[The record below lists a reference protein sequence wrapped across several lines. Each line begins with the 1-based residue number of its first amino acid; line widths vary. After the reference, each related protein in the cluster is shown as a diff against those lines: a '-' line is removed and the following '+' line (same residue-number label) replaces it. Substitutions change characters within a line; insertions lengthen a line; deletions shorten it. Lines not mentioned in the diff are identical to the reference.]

1 MQAPHPAL
9 KPLRIAVVANTS
21 WYLYN
26 FRRNLMRALAEGGHE
41 VVAIGGDGEFA
52 QRLQQEGFRHV
63 EVRFSSDG
71 TQPLRELQ
79 TARGL
84 RQALRRERI
93 DLVLSYT
100 PKGNIYAA
108 LAMLGTGTSQIMNI
122 SGLGRA
128 FVQRGLLGQLVTAL
142 YRLTVG
148 RAAWVFFQN
157 DDDWR
162 FFIESGLVRRD
173 RSSCLPG
180 SGVDLQ
186 GFRPA
191 PLPARTDDAC
201 TFLMVARLL
210 WDKGVGEYAA
220 AARQVRQTQPQA
232 RFQILGPL
240 DDSPRRGVPRATLQ
254 GWVDEGCVEYLGET
268 DDVRPFLQA
277 ADCVVL
283 PSAYR
288 EGVPRS
294 LLEAAAMARPV
305 ITTDAV
311 GCRQAVDDGVNGL
324 LCQPR
329 DAGSLVEK
337 ALQIIEMG
345 SEQRQT
351 MGLAGRAKMER
362 EFDERAVIH
371 AYRDRIAAKFDAA
384 AIRGAQ
390 R

>member
-1 MQAPHPAL
+1 MPAPRPAA
-9 KPLRIAVVANTS
+9 KCLRIAVVANTS

-26 FRRNLMRALAEGGHE
+26 FRRNLMRALAGDGHD
-41 VVAIGGDGEFA
+41 VLAIGGDGEFA
-52 QRLQQEGFRHV
+52 RRLQQEGFRHAALP
-63 EVRFSSDG
+63 FSSDG
-71 TQPLRELQ
+71 TGPLRELR
-79 TARGL
+79 TVLGL
-84 RQALRRERI
+84 RKALRRERI
-93 DLVLSYT
+93 DLVLSFT

-108 LAMLGTGTSQIMNI
+108 LAMLGSATRQIMNI

-128 FVQRGLLGQLVTAL
+128 FVQPGLLGRLVTTL
-142 YRLTVG
+142 YRLTVS

-162 FFIESGLVRRD
+162 FFIDSGLVRRD

-186 GFRPA
+186 NFHPA
-191 PLPARTDDAC
+191 PAPVRADDAC
-201 TFLMVARLL
+201 VFLMVARLL

-220 AARQVRQTQPQA
+220 AARVVRQTKPRA

-240 DDSPRRGVPRATLQ
+240 DDSPYRGVPRSALHA
-254 GWVDEGCVEYLGET
+254 WVEEGSIEYLGET

-277 ADCVVL
+277 ADCIVL

-294 LLEAAAMARPV
+294 LLEAAATARPV

-311 GCRQAVDDGVNGL
+311 GCRQAVDRDVTGL

-329 DAGSLVEK
+329 DADDL
-337 ALQIIEMG
+337 ADRMLEMIAQG
-345 SEQRQT
+345 PHGRQK
-351 MGLAGRAKMER
+351 MGLAGRAKMEG
-362 EFDERAVIH
+362 EFDERLVID
-371 AYRDRIAAKFDAA
+371 AYHQKVARLLQASSSSS
-384 AIRGAQ
+384 
-390 R
+390 

>member
-1 MQAPHPAL
+1 M
-9 KPLRIAVVANTS
+9 RVAVVANTA

-26 FRRNLMRALAEGGHE
+26 FRRNLMRALAEDGHE

-52 QRLQQEGFRHV
+52 QRLQHEGFRHA

-71 TQPLRELQ
+71 TQPLRELR
-79 TARGL
+79 TVRGL

-108 LAMLGTGTSQIMNI
+108 LAMLGTGTRQLMNI

-128 FVQRGLLGQLVTAL
+128 FVQRGLLGWLVTAL

-148 RAAWVFFQN
+148 RATWVFFQN

-173 RSSCLPG
+173 QSSRLPG

-186 GFRPA
+186 SFRPA
-191 PLPARTDDAC
+191 PLPGSEDGAC

-210 WDKGVGEYAA
+210 WEKGAGEYAA
-220 AARQVRQTQPQA
+220 ATRRVRQTQPRA

-254 GWVDEGCVEYLGET
+254 AWVDEGSVEYLGET

-283 PSAYR
+283 PSYR

-311 GCRQAVDDGVNGL
+311 GCRQTVDDGVTGL

-329 DAGSLVEK
+329 DASDL
-337 ALQIIEMG
+337 ADRMLQMIERG
-345 SEQRQT
+345 PDGRQQ
-351 MGLAGRAKMER
+351 MGLAGRTKMER
-362 EFDERAVIH
+362 EFDERAVID
-371 AYRDRIAAKFDAA
+371 AYHEKVALALQASSSA
-384 AIRGAQ
+384 P
-390 R
+390 

>member
-1 MQAPHPAL
+1 MQAQRPAL

-26 FRRNLMRALAEGGHE
+26 FRRNLMRALAEDGHE
-41 VVAIGGDGEFA
+41 VVSIGGDGEFA
-52 QRLQQEGFRHV
+52 RRLRQEGFRHA

-71 TQPLRELQ
+71 TKPLGELQ
-79 TARGL
+79 TVRAL

-93 DLVLSYT
+93 DMVLSYT

-108 LAMLGTGTSQIMNI
+108 LAMLGTGTIQIMNI

-128 FVQRGLLGQLVTAL
+128 FVQRGMLGRLVTAL
-142 YRLTVG
+142 YRMTVG
-148 RAAWVFFQN
+148 HAAWVFFQN

-162 FFIESGLVRRD
+162 FFIDSALVRRD
-173 RSSCLPG
+173 RSSRLPG

-186 GFRPA
+186 NFRPM
-191 PLPARTDDAC
+191 PLPASADDAC
-201 TFLMVARLL
+201 IFLMVSRLL
-210 WDKGVGEYAA
+210 WEKGVGEYAA
-220 AARQVRQTQPQA
+220 AARQVRQVKPQA

-240 DDSPRRGVPRATLQ
+240 DPSPHRGVPRATLQ
-254 GWVDEGCVEYLGET
+254 SWLDEGSVEYLGET

-283 PSAYR
+283 PSYR

-305 ITTDAV
+305 VTTDAV
-311 GCRQAVDDGVNGL
+311 GCRQAVDDSVTGL

-329 DAGSLVEK
+329 DAADLAGSILRM
-337 ALQIIEMG
+337 I
-345 SEQRQT
+345 EQRTDGRRQ

-362 EFDERAVIH
+362 EFDERAVID
-371 AYRDRIAAKFDAA
+371 AYRQKIELALKVSQEVAPE
-384 AIRGAQ
+384 I
-390 R
+390 